1 MTNSIIS
8 KTAIALATVL
18 TLGGAT
24 VALAND
30 IDESASTAQ
39 ATREWNQFVNP
50 KASGHVSASSHL
62 SNGRAAYGFVQGNVP
77 QVDNGHYSDRVDDN
91 R

>member
-1 MTNSIIS
+1 MTNSILT
-8 KTAIALATVL
+8 KTTIALATVL
-18 TLGGAT
+18 ALGSAS

-39 ATREWNQFVNP
+39 ATREWNQYLNH
-50 KASGHVSASSHL
+50 KAPSHVD
-62 SNGRAAYGFVQGNVP
+62 NGRAAYGFVPGNVP
-77 QVDNGHYSDRVDDN
+77 QANTGHYSDRVDDN

>member
-1 MTNSIIS
+1 MEMTMTNSILT
-8 KTAIALATVL
+8 KTTIALATVL
-18 TLGGAT
+18 TLGSAS

-30 IDESASTAQ
+30 IDESASSAQ
-39 ATREWNQFVNP
+39 AGREWAQSQ
-50 KASGHVSASSHL
+50 KAPQHVS
-62 SNGRAAYGFVQGNVP
+62 NGAAAYGFVQGHVP

>member
-1 MTNSIIS
+1 MTRSILT
-8 KTAIALATVL
+8 KTAIAFATVL
-18 TLGGAT
+18 TLGSAS

-39 ATREWNQFVNP
+39 ATREWNQYLNH
-50 KASGHVSASSHL
+50 KAPTHVSRRE
-62 SNGRAAYGFVQGNVP
+62 SNGAAAYGFVPGNVSK
-77 QVDNGHYSDRVDDN
+77 VDNSHYSDRVDDN

>member
-1 MTNSIIS
+1 MTNSIMA
-8 KTAIALATVL
+8 KTTIALATVL
-18 TLGGAT
+18 TLGGAS

-39 ATREWNQFVNP
+39 ATREWNQYLNQKTP
-50 KASGHVSASSHL
+50 SHQ
-62 SNGRAAYGFVQGNVP
+62 SNARAAYGFVQSKSP
-77 QVDNGHYSDRVDDN
+77 QADNGHYSDRVDDN